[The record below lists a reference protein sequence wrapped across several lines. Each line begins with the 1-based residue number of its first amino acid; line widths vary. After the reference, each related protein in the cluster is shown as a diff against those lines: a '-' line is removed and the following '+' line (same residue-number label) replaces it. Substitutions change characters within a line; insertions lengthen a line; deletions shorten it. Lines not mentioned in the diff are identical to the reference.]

1 MQWIVLSLVL
11 IDVHWTVLNR
21 FCTFSN
27 ILSSIL
33 HTYSMY
39 HMYGLFLHFCLH
51 CAIFLYSN
59 ILQLMTWQS
68 LVLDSNHIMLST
80 VELITTVE
88 ISHTGINDVTLFT
101 CLQPLLLPCCTE
113 HFYKSHTGQCLS
125 LCASMGHFRTD
136 LNLLFIYMYHVNFCV
151 ICIIVLFPSI
161 LLDCGILLPK

>member
-1 MQWIVLSLVL
+1 MDCTQSCSYRCTLDCPQSL
-11 IDVHWTVLNR
+11 I
-21 FCTFSN
+21 CTFSN

-88 ISHTGINDVTLFT
+88 ISHTG
-101 CLQPLLLPCCTE
+101 
-113 HFYKSHTGQCLS
+113 K
-125 LCASMGHFRTD
+125 
-136 LNLLFIYMYHVNFCV
+136 
-151 ICIIVLFPSI
+151 
-161 LLDCGILLPK
+161 K